1 MKTNWLWIAAGIGML
16 LYFFYPGEKKEVS
29 IVQQYS
35 PVMNEWHNVILVF
48 GFMDNEAEAENVKS
62 SYEKIAPGRVYRVHQ
77 MQVSSKELKKFQLF
91 QK

>member
-29 IVQQYS
+29 MVQQYS

-62 SYEKIAPGRVYRVHQ
+62 SYEKIAPFRAYRVHKFQ
-77 MQVSSKELKKFQLF
+77 ASQAELKKFQTP